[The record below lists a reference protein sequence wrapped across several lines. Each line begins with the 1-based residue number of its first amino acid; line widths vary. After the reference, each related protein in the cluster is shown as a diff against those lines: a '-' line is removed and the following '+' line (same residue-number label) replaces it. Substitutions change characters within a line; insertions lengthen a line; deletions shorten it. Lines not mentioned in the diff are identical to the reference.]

1 MINIEHQSNVEFLA
15 QFKEANKETRY
26 QSFYD
31 PIQKI
36 WILKPISIDPN
47 AFKFRDNN
55 IKTDADINKEKRQ
68 KRAKSPYGVRSA
80 QIKETKPPKIKA
92 EKIIKEKVVRLKP
105 VKKVSAPKIKK
116 QRLVKVKKEPKPK
129 IVREKKGYGSHGG
142 DNGFPRKKIQ
152 CSNGNVYDS
161 IYQAAKELN
170 LNKSAVCL
178 VCQGK
183 YKTTKGF
190 TFNYL

>member
-36 WILKPISIDPN
+36 RILKPISIDPN

-68 KRAKSPYGVRSA
+68 KRAKSPYGVRPA
-80 QIKETKPPKIKA
+80 QIKETKP
-92 EKIIKEKVVRLKP
+92 
-105 VKKVSAPKIKK
+105 PKIKK

-170 LNKSAVCL
+170 LNRSAVCL

>member
-36 WILKPISIDPN
+36 RILKPISIDPN

-68 KRAKSPYGVRSA
+68 KRAKSPYGVRPA

-92 EKIIKEKVVRLKP
+92 EKIIKERIFYKDLHYISFKDG
-105 VKKVSAPKIKK
+105 KI
-116 QRLVKVKKEPKPK
+116 RTNRFEVLEEV
-129 IVREKKGYGSHGG
+129 
-142 DNGFPRKKIQ
+142 N
-152 CSNGNVYDS
+152 
-161 IYQAAKELN
+161 
-170 LNKSAVCL
+170 
-178 VCQGK
+178 
-183 YKTTKGF
+183 
-190 TFNYL
+190 